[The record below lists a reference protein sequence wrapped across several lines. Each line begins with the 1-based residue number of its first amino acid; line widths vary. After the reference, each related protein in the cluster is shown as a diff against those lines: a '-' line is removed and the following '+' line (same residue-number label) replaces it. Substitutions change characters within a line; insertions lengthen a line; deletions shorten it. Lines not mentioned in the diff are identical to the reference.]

1 MWRKMKM
8 RQTNKSRTE
17 KCEYNMFKRNL
28 TISIQSKLWKQNIFS
43 LFSLKK
49 ICNFL
54 YVKMFNEQKW
64 LWWVKTLKTIPRL
77 NDPTQQHYLNVWHMF
92 GTGLSACPKQKV
104 SNISHISK
112 GCVTKPRSWFWLL
125 WDYWWAWS
133 PMFLSAHHL
142 YQAHLFHIMQSTLS
156 STPVPHHAI
165 NSPIKASSTF
175 QSPPDRCTT
184 QYEYMPANLCP
195 EVFVF
200 CQFLRNWELTRFS
213 LSWLQKSSLN
223 LWLRSLTRT
232 LEHRVLEPGPQT
244 LYPTRA
250 FTTQFTS
257 LFVNKLTLIVL

>member
-1 MWRKMKM
+1 MGQNTSNSVWKP
-8 RQTNKSRTE
+8 
-17 KCEYNMFKRNL
+17 CEDL
-28 TISIQSKLWKQNIFS
+28 
-43 LFSLKK
+43 
-49 ICNFL
+49 
-54 YVKMFNEQKW
+54 QKTFD
-64 LWWVKTLKTIPRL
+64 L
-77 NDPTQQHYLNVWHMF
+77 
-92 GTGLSACPKQKV
+92 
-104 SNISHISK
+104 
-112 GCVTKPRSWFWLL
+112 VTKPRSWFGLL

-175 QSPPDRCTT
+175 QSPPDRWTT

-257 LFVNKLTLIVL
+257 LFVLVVNKLTLIVL

>member
-1 MWRKMKM
+1 MV
-8 RQTNKSRTE
+8 TLYNKSV
-17 KCEYNMFKRNL
+17 KYDIWYPLFPLLMFERVWWIAFFPKGLLGRSDCAIKHTCTL
-28 TISIQSKLWKQNIFS
+28 TIIIYLTSFS
-43 LFSLKK
+43 TAF
-49 ICNFL
+49 
-54 YVKMFNEQKW
+54 
-64 LWWVKTLKTIPRL
+64 
-77 NDPTQQHYLNVWHMF
+77 
-92 GTGLSACPKQKV
+92 
-104 SNISHISK
+104 
-112 GCVTKPRSWFWLL
+112 VTKPRSWFWLL

-213 LSWLQKSSLN
+213 LSWLQRSSLN

-257 LFVNKLTLIVL
+257 LFVLVVNKLTLIVL